1 MDVPEAS
8 PYILNDITQIVTA
21 IGVILTA
28 VSSIMN
34 RMKLDKVDR
43 KFDQAV
49 QVAVD
54 TKNQA
59 AETAQKA
66 VAKLEDV
73 RKAAVAVNAEVVKE
87 VHDAGVQAGKEIAGN
102 GKH

>member
-1 MDVPEAS
+1 MDVPEVS

-21 IGVILTA
+21 LGVILTA
-28 VSSIMN
+28 ISSIMN
-34 RMKLDKVDR
+34 RRKLDKVDR

-49 QVAVD
+49 EVAVD
-54 TKNQA
+54 TKKQA
-59 AETAQKA
+59 SATAEMA

-87 VHDAGVQAGKEIAGN
+87 IHDAGVQAGKEMASN
-102 GKH
+102 GKY